1 MALNTK
7 DMIRLKCV
15 EIAIN
20 GCAKNGIA
28 RLEALP
34 LAEKIYDFVVEI
46 PNKSKT
52 LPGEKASISS
62 AGKSKEGTT
71 S

>member
-1 MALNTK
+1 MMNDKNA
-7 DMIRLKCV
+7 IRLKCV

>member
-1 MALNTK
+1 MALNAK

-20 GCAKNGIA
+20 GCAKNGIS

-34 LAEKIYDFVVEI
+34 LAEKIYEFVVEI
-46 PNKSKT
+46 PAKT
-52 LPGEKASISS
+52 VTKDKASSS
-62 AGKSKEGTT
+62 LPTKSKEGVT

>member
-7 DMIRLKCV
+7 DMIRLKCI

-34 LAEKIYDFVVEI
+34 LAEKIYEFVVEI
-46 PNKSKT
+46 PAKT
-52 LPGEKASISS
+52 VTKDKASSS
-62 AGKSKEGTT
+62 LPTKSKEGVT

>member
-1 MALNTK
+1 MNDKNA
-7 DMIRLKCV
+7 IRLKCI

-20 GCAKNGIA
+20 GCAKNGIS

-34 LAEKIYDFVVEI
+34 LAEKIYEFVVEI
-46 PNKSKT
+46 PAKT
-52 LPGEKASISS
+52 VTKDKASSS
-62 AGKSKEGTT
+62 LPTKSKEGTT